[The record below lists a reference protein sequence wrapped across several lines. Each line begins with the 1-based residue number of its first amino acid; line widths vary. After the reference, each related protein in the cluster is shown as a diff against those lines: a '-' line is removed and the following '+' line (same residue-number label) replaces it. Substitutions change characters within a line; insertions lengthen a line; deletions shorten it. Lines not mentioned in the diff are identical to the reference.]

1 MKWDYLVVKFRLGK
15 CVSLLES
22 AKQKD
27 FQTNWLRD
35 SWEDTVLEAV
45 GDCGW
50 ELVCQR
56 TIDTVADAYVLY
68 FKRPKK

>member
-15 CVSLLES
+15 CMSLLES
-22 AKQKD
+22 SKQKD
-27 FQTNWLRD
+27 FQTNWLHD

-45 GDCGW
+45 GDRGW
-50 ELVCQR
+50 ELTCQR
-56 TIDTVADAYVLY
+56 TIDTNADAYVLY